1 MADTRADHQEGEL
14 TSSLGA
20 AIGVVMIAAAR
31 FAWLYSHAEVD
42 TPSPTLAL
50 LLFELPLIFCL
61 LPLITGER
69 PDRSI
74 KSGGMVFGTALSF
87 CLVASPLWFDAQF
100 TAWGKRTGD
109 PAAPAGW
116 LPACLIFAVWILA
129 FSRRYRNYDRREFTR
144 RRKGEFSV
152 PFLLHFLLLAYAF
165 DGY

>member
-42 TPSPTLAL
+42 TPCPALAL

-61 LPLITGER
+61 LPLMTGER

-100 TAWGKRTGD
+100 TAWGRRTGD
-109 PAAPAGW
+109 PAACTSCYW
-116 LPACLIFAVWILA
+116 RTRLTV
-129 FSRRYRNYDRREFTR
+129 TR
-144 RRKGEFSV
+144 RLPGAPSLRSLQGWEQRT
-152 PFLLHFLLLAYAF
+152 PRA
-165 DGY
+165 